1 MENTFIVSAMRQ
13 TSPGRVTVTL
23 CGGEEIKTTLNV
35 VTDLRLYAGR
45 ELDGEELKELRAAS
59 RSALARNRAME
70 LLSRR
75 PMSEKELIDKLIRKG
90 EDEETAADCARWLR
104 ENGFLNDE
112 SYAAAV
118 ARHYAAKG
126 YGPGRVRAELSRRGV
141 DRELWDGALDQ
152 MPDNSGKLDKFI
164 AARLKDPTDRDQVRK
179 VTAALYRRG
188 HSWEDIRAALR
199 RFDAEPEEE

>member
-35 VTDLRLYAGR
+35 VTDLRLYSGR
-45 ELDGEELKELRAAS
+45 ELDGEELRELRAAS
-59 RSALARNRAME
+59 AAALARNRAME

-104 ENGFLNDE
+104 ENGFLDDE

-141 DRELWDGALDQ
+141 DRELWDDTLEA
-152 MPDNSGKLDKFI
+152 MPENTDKLDRFI
-164 AARLKDPTDRDQVRK
+164 AARLSDPEDRDQVRK
-179 VTAALYRRG
+179 VSAALYRRG
-188 HSWEDIRAALR
+188 YSWEEIRSALR
-199 RFDAEPEEE
+199 RFNAETEE

>member
-104 ENGFLNDE
+104 ENGFLDDE

-141 DRELWDGALDQ
+141 DRELWDGTIEA
-152 MPDNSGKLDKFI
+152 MPENSDKMDRFI
-164 AARLKDPTDRDQVRK
+164 ASRLTDPEDRDQIRK
-179 VTAALYRRG
+179 VSAALYRRG
-188 HSWEDIRAALR
+188 YSWEEIRSALG
-199 RFDAEPEEE
+199 RFNAETEE

>member
-1 MENTFIVSAMRQ
+1 MENTTIVSALRQ

-35 VTDLRLYAGR
+35 VTDLRLYSGR

-90 EDEETAADCARWLR
+90 EDEETARDCARWLR
-104 ENGFLNDE
+104 EEGFLNDE

-141 DRELWDGALDQ
+141 DRELWDDTLEA
-152 MPDNSGKLDKFI
+152 MPENTDKLDRFI
-164 AARLKDPTDRDQVRK
+164 TARLTDPEDRDQVRK
-179 VTAALYRRG
+179 VSAALYRRG
-188 HSWEDIRAALR
+188 YSWEEIRSALR
-199 RFDAEPEEE
+199 RFNAETEE

>member
-1 MENTFIVSAMRQ
+1 MENTFIVSALRQ

-141 DRELWDGALDQ
+141 DRELWDDTLEAIPENTD
-152 MPDNSGKLDKFI
+152 KLDRFI
-164 AARLKDPTDRDQVRK
+164 AARLTDPEDRDQVRK
-179 VTAALYRRG
+179 VSAALYRRG
-188 HSWEDIRAALR
+188 YSWEEIRSALR
-199 RFDAEPEEE
+199 RFNAETEE

>member
-126 YGPGRVRAELSRRGV
+126 YGPGRVQAELSRRGV
-141 DRELWDGALDQ
+141 DRELWDDTLEA
-152 MPDNSGKLDKFI
+152 MPENTDKLDRFI
-164 AARLKDPTDRDQVRK
+164 SSRLTDPEDRDQVRK

>member
-1 MENTFIVSAMRQ
+1 MENTTIVSAMRQ

-141 DRELWDGALDQ
+141 DRELWDDTLEAIPENTD
-152 MPDNSGKLDKFI
+152 KLDRFI
-164 AARLKDPTDRDQVRK
+164 AARLTDPEDRDQVRK
-179 VTAALYRRG
+179 VSAALYRRG
-188 HSWEDIRAALR
+188 YSWEEIRSALR
-199 RFDAEPEEE
+199 RFNAETEE

>member
-1 MENTFIVSAMRQ
+1 MENTFIVSALRQ

-104 ENGFLNDE
+104 ENGFLDDE

-141 DRELWDGALDQ
+141 DRELWDDTLEA
-152 MPDNSGKLDKFI
+152 MPENTDKLDRFI
-164 AARLKDPTDRDQVRK
+164 AARLSDPEDRDQVRK
-179 VTAALYRRG
+179 VSAALDRRG
-188 HSWEDIRAALR
+188 YSWEEIRSALR
-199 RFDAEPEEE
+199 RFNAETEE

>member
-1 MENTFIVSAMRQ
+1 MENTTIVSAMRQ

-35 VTDLRLYAGR
+35 VTDLRLYSGR

-104 ENGFLNDE
+104 ENGFLDDE

-141 DRELWDGALDQ
+141 DRELWDDTLEA
-152 MPDNSGKLDKFI
+152 MPENTDKLDRFI
-164 AARLKDPTDRDQVRK
+164 AARLTDPEDRDQVRK
-179 VTAALYRRG
+179 VSAALYRRG
-188 HSWEDIRAALR
+188 YSWEEIRSALR
-199 RFDAEPEEE
+199 RFNAETEE

>member
-1 MENTFIVSAMRQ
+1 MENTAIVSAMRQ

-35 VTDLRLYAGR
+35 VTDLRLYSGR
-45 ELDGEELKELRAAS
+45 ELDEEELKELYRAS

-75 PMSEKELIDKLIRKG
+75 PMSEKELVDKLIRKG
-90 EDEETAADCARWLR
+90 EDEEAARDCACWLR
-104 ENGFLNDE
+104 EEGFLNDE

-141 DRELWDGALDQ
+141 DRELWKDAIEAMPENRDRLDR
-152 MPDNSGKLDKFI
+152 FI
-164 AARLKDPTDRDQVRK
+164 AARLTDPEDREQIRK
-179 VTAALYRRG
+179 VSAALYRRG
-188 HSWEDIRAALR
+188 YSWEEIRSALG
-199 RFDAEPEEE
+199 RFHAETEE

>member
-1 MENTFIVSAMRQ
+1 MENTTIVSAMRQ

-35 VTDLRLYAGR
+35 VTDLRLYSGR

-126 YGPGRVRAELSRRGV
+126 YVPGRVRAELSRRGV
-141 DRELWDGALDQ
+141 DRELWDDTLEA
-152 MPDNSGKLDKFI
+152 MPENTDKLDRFI
-164 AARLKDPTDRDQVRK
+164 AARLSDPEDRDQVRK
-179 VTAALYRRG
+179 VSAALYRRG
-188 HSWEDIRAALR
+188 YSWEEIRSALR
-199 RFDAEPEEE
+199 RFNAETEE

>member
-1 MENTFIVSAMRQ
+1 MENTTIVSAMRQ

-35 VTDLRLYAGR
+35 VTDLRLYAGQ

-104 ENGFLNDE
+104 ENGFLDDE

-141 DRELWDGALDQ
+141 DRELWDGTIEA
-152 MPDNSGKLDKFI
+152 MPENTEKLDRFI
-164 AARLKDPTDRDQVRK
+164 AARLTDPEDRDQIRK
-179 VTAALYRRG
+179 VSAALYRRG
-188 HSWEDIRAALR
+188 YSWEEIRSALR
-199 RFDAEPEEE
+199 RFNAETEE

>member
-35 VTDLRLYAGR
+35 VTDLRLYSGR
-45 ELDGEELKELRAAS
+45 ELDGEELNELYRAP

-104 ENGFLNDE
+104 ENGFLDDE

-141 DRELWDGALDQ
+141 DRELWDGTIEA
-152 MPDNSGKLDKFI
+152 MPENREKMDRFI
-164 AARLKDPTDRDQVRK
+164 AARLTDPEDREQLRK
-179 VTAALYRRG
+179 VSAALYRRG
-188 HSWEDIRAALR
+188 YSWEDIRSALG
-199 RFDAEPEEE
+199 RFNAETEE

>member
-1 MENTFIVSAMRQ
+1 MEHNYIVSAMRQ

-35 VTDLRLYAGR
+35 VTDLRLYSGR

-59 RSALARNRAME
+59 ASALARNRAME

-104 ENGFLNDE
+104 ENGFLDDE

-141 DRELWDGALDQ
+141 DRQLWDGTIEA
-152 MPDNSGKLDKFI
+152 MPENSEKMDRFI
-164 AARLKDPTDRDQVRK
+164 AARLTDPEDREQVRK
-179 VTAALYRRG
+179 VSAALYRRG
-188 HSWEDIRAALR
+188 YSWEEIRSALR
-199 RFDAEPEEE
+199 RFNAETEE

>member
-1 MENTFIVSAMRQ
+1 MRQ

-35 VTDLRLYAGR
+35 VTDLRLYSGR

-141 DRELWDGALDQ
+141 DRELWDDTLEA
-152 MPDNSGKLDKFI
+152 MPENTDKLDRFI
-164 AARLKDPTDRDQVRK
+164 SSRLTDPEDRDQVRK
-179 VTAALYRRG
+179 VSAALYRRG
-188 HSWEDIRAALR
+188 YSWEEIRSALR
-199 RFDAEPEEE
+199 RFNAETEE

>member
-1 MENTFIVSAMRQ
+1 MENTTIVSAMRQ

-141 DRELWDGALDQ
+141 DRELWDDTIEA
-152 MPDNSGKLDKFI
+152 MPENSEKMDRFI
-164 AARLKDPTDRDQVRK
+164 AARLTDPEDRDQVRK
-179 VTAALYRRG
+179 VSAALYRRG
-188 HSWEDIRAALR
+188 YSWEEIRSALR
-199 RFDAEPEEE
+199 RFNAETEE

>member
-1 MENTFIVSAMRQ
+1 MENTFIVSALRQ

-35 VTDLRLYAGR
+35 ITDLRLYSGR

-59 RSALARNRAME
+59 ASALARNRAME

-75 PMSEKELIDKLIRKG
+75 PMSEKELVDKLIRKG
-90 EDEETAADCARWLR
+90 EDQETAADCARWLR
-104 ENGFLNDE
+104 EQGFLDDE

-141 DRELWDGALDQ
+141 DRELWDDTIQA
-152 MPDNSGKLDKFI
+152 MPENTDKLDRFI
-164 AARLKDPTDRDQVRK
+164 AARLTDPEDRDQIRK
-179 VTAALYRRG
+179 VSAALYRRG
-188 HSWEDIRAALR
+188 YSWEEIRSALR
-199 RFDAEPEEE
+199 RFNAETEE

>member
-1 MENTFIVSAMRQ
+1 MEHNYIVSAMRQ
-13 TSPGRVTVTL
+13 TPPGRVTVTL

-35 VTDLRLYAGR
+35 VTDLRLYSGR

-59 RSALARNRAME
+59 ASALARNRAME

-104 ENGFLNDE
+104 ENGFLDDE

-141 DRELWDGALDQ
+141 DRQLWDGTIEA
-152 MPDNSGKLDKFI
+152 MPENSEKMDRFI
-164 AARLKDPTDRDQVRK
+164 AARLTDPEDREQVRK
-179 VTAALYRRG
+179 VSAALYRRG
-188 HSWEDIRAALR
+188 YSWEEIRSALR
-199 RFDAEPEEE
+199 RFNAETEE

>member
-1 MENTFIVSAMRQ
+1 MENTFIVSALRQ

-35 VTDLRLYAGR
+35 VTDLRLYSGR
-45 ELDGEELKELRAAS
+45 ELDGEELRELRAAS
-59 RSALARNRAME
+59 ASALARNRAME

-104 ENGFLNDE
+104 ENGFLDDE

-141 DRELWDGALDQ
+141 DRELWDDTIEA
-152 MPDNSGKLDKFI
+152 MPENSEKMDRFI
-164 AARLKDPTDRDQVRK
+164 AARLTDPEDREQVRK
-179 VTAALYRRG
+179 VSAALYRRG
-188 HSWEDIRAALR
+188 YSWEEIRSALG
-199 RFDAEPEEE
+199 RFNAETEE

>member
-141 DRELWDGALDQ
+141 DRELWDDTLEAIPENTD
-152 MPDNSGKLDKFI
+152 KLDRFI
-164 AARLKDPTDRDQVRK
+164 AARLTDPEDRDQVRK
-179 VTAALYRRG
+179 VSAALYRRG
-188 HSWEDIRAALR
+188 YSWEEIRSALR
-199 RFDAEPEEE
+199 RFNAETEE

>member
-75 PMSEKELIDKLIRKG
+75 PMSEKELVDKLIRKG

-141 DRELWDGALDQ
+141 DRELWDDTLEA
-152 MPDNSGKLDKFI
+152 MPENTDKLDRFI
-164 AARLKDPTDRDQVRK
+164 AARLTDPEDRDQIRK
-179 VTAALYRRG
+179 VSAALYRRG
-188 HSWEDIRAALR
+188 YSWEEIRSALR
-199 RFDAEPEEE
+199 RFNAETEE

>member
-75 PMSEKELIDKLIRKG
+75 PMSEKELIDKRIRKG

-126 YGPGRVRAELSRRGV
+126 YGPGRVQAELSRRGV
-141 DRELWDGALDQ
+141 DRELWDDTLEA
-152 MPDNSGKLDKFI
+152 MPENTDKLDRFI
-164 AARLKDPTDRDQVRK
+164 SSRLTDPEDRDQVRK
-179 VTAALYRRG
+179 VSAALYRRG
-188 HSWEDIRAALR
+188 YSWEEIRSALR
-199 RFDAEPEEE
+199 RFNAETEE

>member
-1 MENTFIVSAMRQ
+1 MEHNYIVSAMRQ

-35 VTDLRLYAGR
+35 ITDLRLYSGR

-59 RSALARNRAME
+59 ASALARNRAME

-104 ENGFLNDE
+104 ENGFLDDE

-141 DRELWDGALDQ
+141 DRQLWDGTIEA
-152 MPDNSGKLDKFI
+152 MPENSEKMDRFI
-164 AARLKDPTDRDQVRK
+164 AARLTDPEDREQVRK
-179 VTAALYRRG
+179 VSAALYRRG
-188 HSWEDIRAALR
+188 YSWEEIRSALR
-199 RFDAEPEEE
+199 RFNAETEE

>member
-1 MENTFIVSAMRQ
+1 MENTTIVSAMRQ

-141 DRELWDGALDQ
+141 DRELWDDTIEA
-152 MPDNSGKLDKFI
+152 MPENSEKMDRFI
-164 AARLKDPTDRDQVRK
+164 AARLTDPEDREQVRK
-179 VTAALYRRG
+179 VSAALYRRG
-188 HSWEDIRAALR
+188 YSWEEIRSALG
-199 RFDAEPEEE
+199 RFHAETEE

>member
-1 MENTFIVSAMRQ
+1 MENTAIVSAMRQ

-35 VTDLRLYAGR
+35 VTDLRLYSGR
-45 ELDGEELKELRAAS
+45 ELDEEELKELYRAS

-75 PMSEKELIDKLIRKG
+75 PMSEKELVDKLIRKG
-90 EDEETAADCARWLR
+90 EDEETARDCARWLR
-104 ENGFLNDE
+104 EEGFLNDE

-141 DRELWDGALDQ
+141 DRELWDGTIEA
-152 MPDNSGKLDKFI
+152 MPENREKMDRFI
-164 AARLKDPTDRDQVRK
+164 AARLTDPEDREQLRK
-179 VTAALYRRG
+179 VSAALYRRG
-188 HSWEDIRAALR
+188 YSWEDIRSALG
-199 RFDAEPEEE
+199 RFNAETEE